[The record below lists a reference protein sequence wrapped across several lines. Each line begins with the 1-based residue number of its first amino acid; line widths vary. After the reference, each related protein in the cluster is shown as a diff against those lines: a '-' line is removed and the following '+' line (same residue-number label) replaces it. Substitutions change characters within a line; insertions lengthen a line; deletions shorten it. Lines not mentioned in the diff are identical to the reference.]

1 MDCYFCIVNL
11 PGKMGADV
19 CVLAA
24 IDDTAAMKAMTVQA
38 AHWIGFE
45 TIFLYY
51 GERFVGSL
59 IDGHKGFPVSN
70 RPEVVASTASAGSQP
85 GIGSRLDASQPR
97 PANDQHIA
105 RRAG

>member
-24 IDDTAAMKAMTVQA
+24 KDDGAAMKAMAELATR
-38 AHWIGFE
+38 WIGFE

-59 IDGHKGFPVSN
+59 VDDGKGF
-70 RPEVVASTASAGSQP
+70 ATAARTDTG
-85 GIGSRLDASQPR
+85 
-97 PANDQHIA
+97 ANFAHRGHGA
-105 RRAG
+105 RAGQTVVRQRPLEPWARKTG

>member
-24 IDDTAAMKAMTVQA
+24 SNDTDAMKAVAAQA
-38 AHWIGFE
+38 SHWIGYE
-45 TIFLYY
+45 TIFLYF

-59 IDGHKGFPVSN
+59 ADGHKGFPVG
-70 RPEVVASTASAGSQP
+70 PVSTSA
-85 GIGSRLDASQPR
+85 RAVR
-97 PANDQHIA
+97 PAGMRRSVHAEGPTKSMIA
-105 RRAG
+105 VRKAG

>member
-24 IDDTAAMKAMTVQA
+24 ADDTAAMRAMAVQA
-38 AHWIGFE
+38 VHWIGFE

-59 IDGHKGFPVSN
+59 VDGHKGFPSA
-70 RPEVVASTASAGSQP
+70 RQDPASARSHRASGPSN
-85 GIGSRLDASQPR
+85 DATL
-97 PANDQHIA
+97 
-105 RRAG
+105 RRAMPSLPRVRKIA